1 MMGGKAKS
9 GSQKDRVLLYCAD
22 QGPFTAQPFLGDRE
36 GRLVLSGHS
45 TNSRKI
51 VCVASCLEALVC
63 DDLLAQKNQTY
74 SLSKPGKARVRRLRS
89 AGSPSDPH
97 QQQHRKTFADTV
109 ILDGAKQPV
118 FRNLNESPL
127 GRLSVH
133 KNPDGTPW
141 LGGAEIAAG
150 ERLRLDF
157 TKARLMQ
164 GVGSN
169 WSIGLGVSGKSS
181 GAGGNADLTDAAL
194 DARDR
199 LNRALDYVGP
209 EIGQV
214 LTDVCCYLKG
224 LETVE
229 RERRWPPRSAKLLL
243 RAGLGLLSRFYGTNA
258 GQRTGYPAAKELPPE
273 ARL

>member
-1 MMGGKAKS
+1 MA
-9 GSQKDRVLLYCAD
+9 
-22 QGPFTAQPFLGDRE
+22 
-36 GRLVLSGHS
+36 
-45 TNSRKI
+45 
-51 VCVASCLEALVC
+51 ASLESLVC
-63 DDLLAQKNQTY
+63 EDLLVQPKRQY
-74 SLSKPGKARVRRLRS
+74 RLSKSGKARVKRLRS
-89 AGSPSDPH
+89 GASPSDPH
-97 QQQHRKTFADTV
+97 QEQHRRTVADSIMLNGV
-109 ILDGAKQPV
+109 KQSV

-127 GRLSVH
+127 GRLSGH
-133 KNPDGTPW
+133 KGPDGTPW
-141 LGGAEIAAG
+141 LGDADVAAG
-150 ERLRLDF
+150 ERLRRDF

-164 GVGSN
+164 DVGSN

-181 GAGGNADLTDAAL
+181 GSGGNADLTEAAL

-258 GQRTGYPAAKELPPE
+258 GKTTG
-273 ARL
+273 